1 MLFVVDSSDKQR
13 MHEAKIELSDLLKEE
28 QLKGA
33 ALVVLANKQAS
44 DLKGELVRIWLV
56 D

>member
-1 MLFVVDSSDKQR
+1 
-13 MHEAKIELSDLLKEE
+13 MHEAKKELGDLLKEE

-44 DLKGELVRIWLV
+44 LSCTCVRA
-56 D
+56 